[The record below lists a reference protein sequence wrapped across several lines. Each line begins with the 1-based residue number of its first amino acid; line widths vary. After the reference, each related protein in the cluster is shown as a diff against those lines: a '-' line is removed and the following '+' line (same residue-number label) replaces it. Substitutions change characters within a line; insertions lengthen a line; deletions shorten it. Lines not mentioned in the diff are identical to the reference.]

1 MKDLGNLKYF
11 LGIEIMRSKIGILL
25 NQRKYALELISD
37 IGLSGAKLVSTPLE
51 ANVKLTTVEYDELT
65 GTTND
70 SLYKDVTAYQRI
82 IGRLLYL
89 TITRPD
95 ISFAVQVF
103 SQFMQRPKISHWE
116 AALRLVRYI
125 RNCPGQGILL
135 SSKKSL
141 ELEAFCDSDWAACP
155 SMPKHKKSKK
165 QHTVSRS
172 SAEAEY
178 RSMAGAVAE
187 ITWLVGVLKE

>member
-1 MKDLGNLKYF
+1 
-11 LGIEIMRSKIGILL
+11 MRSKPSILL

-37 IGLSGAKLVSTPLE
+37 TGLSGAKLVSTPLE
-51 ANVKLTTVEYDELT
+51 ANVKLTTIEYDKLT

-70 SLYKDVTAYQRI
+70 PVYKDVTAYQRMV
-82 IGRLLYL
+82 GRLLYL

-95 ISFAVQVF
+95 ISFAVQVL
-103 SQFMQRPKISHWE
+103 SQFMQRPKLSHWE
-116 AALRLVRYI
+116 TALRLVRYI
-125 RNCPGQGILL
+125 KNCHGQGILL
-135 SSKKSL
+135 SSTKSL

-155 SMPKHKKSKK
+155 NTRRFVTGYMVKLEDSLISWKSKK

-178 RSMAGAVAE
+178 RSMAGAVADSVF
-187 ITWLVGVLKE
+187 TFTV

>member
-25 NQRKYALELISD
+25 NQRKYALELISN

-116 AALRLVRYI
+116 AALRLV
-125 RNCPGQGILL
+125 
-135 SSKKSL
+135 SKKSL
-141 ELEAFCDSDWAACP
+141 ELEAFCDSDWAACLNTRRFV
-155 SMPKHKKSKK
+155 SGYMVKLGDSLISWKSEK

-187 ITWLVGVLKE
+187 LLSWLRC